1 MVYGLGVIR
10 AQGLESLGLRR
21 GLFVGSFRLE
31 GFGGSTLSKALKP
44 QKPGPPE
51 LKEDYAETTRILNY
65 ETSGNKQQP
74 AP

>member
-31 GFGGSTLSKALKP
+31 GFGGSTLSNALKP
-44 QKPGPPE
+44 QKPEPPE
-51 LKEDYAETTRILNY
+51 LKEDYAETTRILY